1 MGEILVGFD
10 LLDRQI
16 IDVAGASVGKVDDV
30 ELTIDPRDPTG
41 APRVTALLVGP
52 QALGRRLGGRLGH
65 WISTVAGML
74 HPAEHPDPLRIAWD
88 LVAERQHPVET
99 DNAVRLTIRRE
110 LLTEPALEIWLREH
124 VIEHI
129 PGADRAGD

>member
-16 IDVAGASVGKVDDV
+16 VDVAGESVGKVDDV
-30 ELTIDPRDPTG
+30 ELSVDPTDPSG
-41 APRVTALLVGP
+41 APRITALLVGP

-65 WISTVAGML
+65 WISAVAGTL

-99 DNAVRLTIRRE
+99 GNAVRLTVRRE
-110 LLTEPALEIWLREH
+110 LLSEPSMEAWLREH
-124 VIEHI
+124 VIDRI
-129 PGADRAGD
+129 PGADRAGG

>member
-16 IDVAGASVGKVDDV
+16 VDVAGESVGKVDDV
-30 ELTIDPRDPTG
+30 ELTVDPDDPDG
-41 APRVTALLVGP
+41 APRITALLVGP

-65 WISTVAGML
+65 WISALTGTL

-88 LVAERQHPVET
+88 LVSEREHPVEN
-99 DNAVRLTIRRE
+99 DNSVRLTVRRE
-110 LLTEPALEIWLREH
+110 LLTEPALETWLRQH
-124 VIEHI
+124 VIDRI
-129 PGADRAGD
+129 PGADHAGD

>member
-1 MGEILVGFD
+1 MGEILIGFD

-16 IDVAGASVGKVDDV
+16 IDVAGESVGKVDDV
-30 ELTIDPRDPTG
+30 ELTVGPSG

-65 WISTVAGML
+65 WISTVAGTL
-74 HPAEHPDPLRIAWD
+74 HPAEQPDPLRIAWD

-99 DNAVRLTIRRE
+99 GNAVRLTVRRE
-110 LLTEPALEIWLREH
+110 LLTEPSMETWLREH
-124 VIEHI
+124 VIDRI